1 VHTHRF
7 FLAAPFAG
15 GELPLLEADLHHLK
29 DVLRIGP
36 GDEIEAVTPDGG
48 VLTVRLAAVG
58 PGAAVG
64 EVISSAGSP
73 ARERLVV
80 CQALSKGRK
89 MDLVVQKATELGAA
103 AIVPFISERS
113 VVRLDPAKAAG
124 RQERW
129 RRVAREAAKQCA
141 RADVPHV
148 DVPMD
153 IRALEP
159 RLASDSPIVLHEK
172 ASVPLRKVLSKR
184 KHGSLTLVIG
194 PEGGFSDA
202 EVSLFEQWGASV
214 ASLGALTLRTETAAI
229 AAMAIAAYELGWLGG
244 TKK

>member
-1 VHTHRF
+1 MHRHRF

-15 GELPLLEADLHHLK
+15 GELPLSEADLHHLK

-36 GDEIEAVTPDGG
+36 GEEIEVVTPEGG
-48 VLTVRLAAVG
+48 VLTVLLAAVG
-58 PGAAVG
+58 PGAAIG
-64 EVISSAGSP
+64 QVISSTDPP

-103 AIVPFISERS
+103 AIVPFVSERS
-113 VVRLDPAKAAG
+113 VVRVDPAKAAG

-129 RRVAREAAKQCA
+129 RRVAREAAKQCG

-148 DVPMD
+148 DVPVD
-153 IRALEP
+153 LEALHSV
-159 RLASDSPIVLHEK
+159 LAADGPIVLHEK

-184 KHGSLTLVIG
+184 GHGSLTLVIG

-202 EVSLFEQWGASV
+202 EVSRFEQWGASV

-244 TKK
+244 TRK

>member
-1 VHTHRF
+1 MHRHRF
-7 FLAAPFAG
+7 FLTAPFAG
-15 GELPLLEADLHHLK
+15 GELPLDEADLHHLK
-29 DVLRIGP
+29 DVLRIGR
-36 GDEIEAVTPDGG
+36 GDEIEAVGPEGG
-48 VLTVRLAAVG
+48 VLIVRLTAVG
-58 PGAAVG
+58 PAAAAG
-64 EVISSAGSP
+64 EVISSADSSS
-73 ARERLVV
+73 RERLVV

-89 MDLVVQKATELGAA
+89 MDLVVQKATELGVA

-113 VVRLDPAKAAG
+113 IVRLDPAKSAA

-148 DVPMD
+148 DVPAD
-153 IRALEP
+153 LGAL
-159 RLASDSPIVLHEK
+159 RTMLSAGASIVLHEK

-184 KHGSLTLVIG
+184 KQGSLTLVIG

-202 EVSLFEQWGASV
+202 EVSRLEGWGASV

-244 TKK
+244 TDT